1 MSTREF
7 ILLQLGVIHD
17 QQGWFVP
24 LNDAVKDVTPDEAAW
39 TSSDQSNNIWGIVEH
54 LIFYNERYLDRFK
67 GVSVHREPV
76 DSIADTF
83 NINNQRLWP
92 EAQAYLNELMLKW
105 RDAVTE
111 AKQEDFTEAMTDLT
125 HLTLHNAYHVGQIV
139 SIRKQQG
146 SWRTDLGVT

>member
-7 ILLQLGVIHD
+7 ILIQLGVIHD

-24 LNDAVKDVTPDEAAW
+24 LNHAVKDITPEQAAW
-39 TSSDQSNNIWGIVEH
+39 TSSDQSNSIWGIVEH
-54 LIFYNERYLDRFK
+54 LIFYNERYLDRFQK
-67 GVSVHREPV
+67 ISVHREPV

-83 NINNQRLWP
+83 NISNQRSWP
-92 EAQAYLNELMLKW
+92 EAAAYLNELMLKW
-105 RDAVTE
+105 RDAVKE
-111 AKQEDFTEAMTDLT
+111 AKPEDFTEAMTDLT
-125 HLTLHNAYHVGQIV
+125 HLTLHNAYHIGQIV